1 LYAKPALPV
10 VLKHSRSMDIKL
22 LFYLVPLVLIF
33 SWYIYSRKRIN
44 VTNLVSL
51 ENNIKEGLTEPP
63 SLHPVIDSVK
73 CVGCG
78 SCVSACP
85 ENNVLGLVNGKA
97 HLIHPTH
104 CIGHSACKKACPV
117 NAINLVFGTEKR
129 GVDIPDIKENFET
142 NMPGIFI
149 AGELGGMGLIRN
161 AVEQG
166 CQALENILKVGGVGN
181 GTEEDL
187 DLVIVGAG
195 PAGIAASLGALSNKL
210 NFVTVEQETLGGTV
224 AHYPRGKLV
233 MTAPVQMPIVGK
245 IKFTETTKEQLLAF
259 WQMVEKKTGVTI
271 QYKERVEEIAVEGEG
286 YLVTTTK
293 GSYRTRT
300 VLLAI
305 GRRGTPRKLGVPGE
319 DLPKVVYRLIDAG
332 QYRGQDV
339 LVVGGGDSALEAAV
353 SIAGQ
358 PDTRVTVSY
367 RSGAFSR
374 AKEKNRKKVAQA
386 ESEGRL
392 TVVFNSNVKLINKD
406 SVLIDHNGELLEI
419 KNDNVIISAG
429 GVLPTPFLKKVGIE
443 VETRY
448 GTA

>member
-1 LYAKPALPV
+1 
-10 VLKHSRSMDIKL
+10 MDIKL
-22 LFYLVPLVLIF
+22 LLYLAPMALFFYWAIG
-33 SWYIYSRKRIN
+33 SKKRTN
-44 VTNLVSL
+44 VANIVSL
-51 ENNIKEGLTEPP
+51 EKNRKEGLTEPA

-73 CVGCG
+73 CIGCG
-78 SCVSACP
+78 SCASACP
-85 ENNVLGLVNGKA
+85 ENNVLGLIHGKA
-97 HLIHPTH
+97 QLIHPTH
-104 CIGHSACKKACPV
+104 CIGHGACKEACPV
-117 NAINLVFGTEKR
+117 NAISLVFGTEKR
-129 GVDIPDIKENFET
+129 GVDIPDVKENFET

-166 CQALENILKVGGVGN
+166 SQALENILKVSGIGN
-181 GTEEDL
+181 GTGEGL
-187 DLVIVGAG
+187 DLVVIGAG
-195 PAGIAASLGALSNKL
+195 PAGIAASLGALDNKL

-233 MTAPVQMPIVGK
+233 MTAPVHMPMVGK
-245 IKFTETTKEQLLAF
+245 IEFTETTKEQLLDF
-259 WQMVEKKTGVTI
+259 WQKVEKKTGVSI
-271 QYKERVEEIAVEGEG
+271 QYQERVEEITVEGDG
-286 YLVTTTK
+286 YLVTTTR

-332 QYRGQDV
+332 QYCGQDV
-339 LVVGGGDSALEAAV
+339 LVVGGGDSALEAAI
-353 SIAGQ
+353 SIAEQ

-367 RSGAFSR
+367 RSGTFSR

-392 TVVFNSNVKLINKD
+392 TVLFNSNVKLIKKD
-406 SVLIDHNGELLEI
+406 NVLIDQDGELLEI
-419 KNDNVIISAG
+419 RNDDVIISAG
-429 GVLPTPFLKKVGIE
+429 GVLPTPFLKKIGIE

>member
-1 LYAKPALPV
+1 
-10 VLKHSRSMDIKL
+10 MDIKL
-22 LFYLVPLVLIF
+22 LFYLAPLALIF
-33 SWYIYSRKRIN
+33 SWVTYSRKRIN
-44 VTNLVSL
+44 VANIVSL
-51 ENNIKEGLTEPP
+51 EKNIKDGLTEPA
-63 SLHPVIDSVK
+63 SLHPVMDSVK
-73 CVGCG
+73 CIGCG

-85 ENNVLGLVNGKA
+85 ENNVLGLINGKA

-104 CIGHSACKKACPV
+104 CIGHGACKKACPV

-129 GVDIPDIKENFET
+129 GVDIPDVKDNFET

-166 CQALENILKVGGVGN
+166 SQALDNILKLDGVGN
-181 GTEEDL
+181 GTRECL

-195 PAGIAASLGALSNKL
+195 PAGISASLGALSNKL

-233 MTAPVQMPIVGK
+233 MTAPVQMPMVGK

-259 WQMVEKKTGVTI
+259 WLEIEKKTGVSI
-271 QYKERVEEIAVEGEG
+271 QYKERVEEITVQGDG

-293 GSYRTRT
+293 CSYRTRT

-353 SIAGQ
+353 SIAEQ

-374 AKEKNRKKVAQA
+374 AKEKNREKVAQA

-406 SVLIDHNGELLEI
+406 SVLIDRDGELLEI
-419 KNDNVIISAG
+419 KNDNVIVSAG
-429 GVLPTPFLKKVGIE
+429 GVLPTPFLKKIGIE
-443 VETRY
+443 VEARY

>member
-1 LYAKPALPV
+1 
-10 VLKHSRSMDIKL
+10 MDVKL
-22 LFYLVPLVLIF
+22 LFYLAPLALFF
-33 SWYIYSRKRIN
+33 SWAIVSRKRAS

-51 ENNIKEGLTEPP
+51 EKNVKEGLTEPA

-73 CVGCG
+73 CIGCG
-78 SCVSACP
+78 SCASACP
-85 ENNVLGLVNGKA
+85 EENVLGLIDGKA

-104 CIGHSACKKACPV
+104 CIGHGACKEACPM
-117 NAINLVFGTEKR
+117 NAVNLVFGTEKR
-129 GVDIPDIKENFET
+129 GVDIPDVNENFET

-166 CQALENILKVGGVGN
+166 CQALENILKLDSVGN
-181 GTEEDL
+181 GAAAEDL

-233 MTAPVQMPIVGK
+233 MTAPVQMPMVGK
-245 IKFTETTKEQLLAF
+245 IRFTETTKEQLLAF
-259 WQMVEKKTGVTI
+259 WQEVERKTGVTI
-271 QYKERVEEIAVEGEG
+271 QYQERVEEITVAGDG

-332 QYRGQDV
+332 QYRGQHV

-353 SIAGQ
+353 SIAEQ

-374 AKEKNRKKVAQA
+374 AREKNREKVAQA
-386 ESEGRL
+386 ESDGRI
-392 TVVFNSNVKLINKD
+392 TVLFNSNVKLINKD
-406 SVLIDHNGELLEI
+406 RVLIDQDGELLEI
-419 KNDNVIISAG
+419 RNDDVIISAG
-429 GVLPTPFLKKVGIE
+429 GVLPTPFLKKIGIE
-443 VETRY
+443 VETRH

>member
-1 LYAKPALPV
+1 
-10 VLKHSRSMDIKL
+10 MDIKL
-22 LFYLVPLVLIF
+22 LFYLAPLALIF
-33 SWYIYSRKRIN
+33 SWVTYSRKRIN
-44 VTNLVSL
+44 VANIVSL
-51 ENNIKEGLTEPP
+51 EKNIKEGLTEPA
-63 SLHPVIDSVK
+63 SLHPVMDSVK
-73 CVGCG
+73 CIGCG

-85 ENNVLGLVNGKA
+85 ENNVLGLINGKA

-104 CIGHSACKKACPV
+104 CIGHGACKKACPV

-129 GVDIPDIKENFET
+129 GVDIPDVKDNFET

-166 CQALENILKVGGVGN
+166 SQALNNILKLDGVGN
-181 GTEEDL
+181 GTRECL

-195 PAGIAASLGALSNKL
+195 PAGISASLGALSNKL

-233 MTAPVQMPIVGK
+233 MTAPVQMPMVGK

-259 WQMVEKKTGVTI
+259 WLEIEKKTGVSI
-271 QYKERVEEIAVEGEG
+271 QYKERVEEITVQGDG

-293 GSYRTRT
+293 CSYRTRT

-353 SIAGQ
+353 SIAEQ

-374 AKEKNRKKVAQA
+374 AREKNREKVAQA

-406 SVLIDHNGELLEI
+406 SVLIDRDGELLEI
-419 KNDNVIISAG
+419 KNDNVIVSAG
-429 GVLPTPFLKKVGIE
+429 GVLPTPFLKKIGIE
-443 VETRY
+443 VEARY